1 MWSPSQRIFTVKG
14 HREKRA
20 REEIMGLKSGFF
32 SVKQAFS
39 AKQAFR
45 VCLHTV
51 KIDPIE
57 HMFIYPKFVWMP
69 YY

>member
-1 MWSPSQRIFTVKG
+1 MLSLKSCWSGLVWSTPQRIFTVKG

-20 REEIMGLKSGFF
+20 REEIVGLKSGFF
-32 SVKQAFS
+32 SV
-39 AKQAFR
+39 KQAFR

-57 HMFIYPKFVWMP
+57 HMFI
-69 YY
+69 

>member
-1 MWSPSQRIFTVKG
+1 VWSTPQRIFTVKG

-20 REEIMGLKSGFF
+20 REEIVGLKSGFF
-32 SVKQAFS
+32 SV
-39 AKQAFR
+39 KQAFR

-57 HMFIYPKFVWMP
+57 HMFI
-69 YY
+69 